1 MADEGSAKRWG
12 IGLAAA
18 GLAVVVGYRV
28 LGRDDGASG
37 RGAAADG
44 VAAAVDSAAQSPLGP
59 APGASGAGGSEPG
72 APGPGAAGLSAP
84 IAAAHVAGG
93 EVVVAALD
101 VSARGIRVQRIGA
114 DDRIV
119 ADRVVLD
126 DVAWSTDAD
135 LKLAAHAEVVAVTW
149 RGLRGGKL
157 VRELV
162 VVGADLAAKEPPV
175 EVAAASCATR
185 DALWFSDGARATSR
199 PFRGA
204 PHAVELPKD
213 RDSSLL
219 CGPGRAFAV
228 LDEDDGTSILPLAAA
243 GPSDAAASKVVT
255 LLRERDFGDD
265 EQRELAEYTVG
276 DDVGVVRLGGS
287 GAVTIREIAAG
298 VLGPLRRLKATIP
311 KDDDVVAVDASPK
324 VLAIVYSED
333 VSAAC
338 PAGPGGPGDGAVAT
352 KVMVLRVDR
361 ESFEESTAELAPG
374 RCGYEIGPFFT
385 GALGGALSVAWAE
398 RSGGAG
404 RARAPIAGLAHA
416 VVARAGAPSL
426 ARVEQRADALVDAG
440 CDGARCYAAALVRR
454 DEADALSPGFVR
466 ILRYE

>member
-1 MADEGSAKRWG
+1 MADEGSARRLGVK
-12 IGLAAA
+12 LAAA
-18 GLAVVVGYRV
+18 SAAVAVVVWLFARG
-28 LGRDDGASG
+28 DGAGG
-37 RGAAADG
+37 RGEGA
-44 VAAAVDSAAQSPLGP
+44 LGP
-59 APGASGAGGSEPG
+59 AAPDASAPPGSGPS
-72 APGPGAAGLSAP
+72 APGPGAPGLSAP
-84 IAAAHVAGG
+84 IAAAHVANG
-93 EVVVAALD
+93 EVLVAALD
-101 VSARGIRVQRIGA
+101 VAARGIRVQRVAA

-135 LKLAAHAEVVAVTW
+135 LKLAAHAAGDAALTW

-157 VRELV
+157 VRDLV
-162 VVGADLAAKEPPV
+162 VVGADLAAKEPRG

-185 DALWFSDGARATSR
+185 DGVWFSDGARATSR
-199 PFRGA
+199 PFGGA
-204 PHAVELPKD
+204 PRAVDLPKD
-213 RDSSLL
+213 KDSSLL

-228 LDEDDGTSILPLAAA
+228 LDEDDGTSILPLGPAS
-243 GPSDAAASKVVT
+243 GPSDAAAPEALAV
-255 LLRERDFGDD
+255 LRERDFGDD

-287 GAVTIREIAAG
+287 GAVAIREVAG
-298 VLGPLRRLKATIP
+298 VVVGPLRRLKATLP

-338 PAGPGGPGDGAVAT
+338 PSGPGGPGDGAVAT

-361 ESFEESTAELAPG
+361 ESLEESTVELAPG

-385 GALGGALSVAWAE
+385 GVLGDAVSVAWAE

-440 CDGARCYAAALVRR
+440 CDGARCYAVALVRR
-454 DEADALSPGFVR
+454 DEADATSPGSAKV
-466 ILRYE
+466 LRYE